1 MVMTHTQVAIA
12 IAIRD
17 HGQRTANAA
26 SRQDSQFMTKK
37 QGNKQKVA
45 VNKVRFSHY
54 RYV

>member
-1 MVMTHTQVAIA
+1 MVQVAIA

-17 HGQRTANAA
+17 HGQRAANAA

-45 VNKVRFSHY
+45 VNKVRDESEGGQHGQ
-54 RYV
+54 